1 MCLCAL
7 LAHKYSRKSQAARE
21 AVEERQKR
29 ETLMREDKV
38 LARNL
43 SAQQGK
49 LDQLTTQREKLKAD
63 VTTVGEKRSEVC
75 RFISWDGVYC

>member
-1 MCLCAL
+1 M
-7 LAHKYSRKSQAARE
+7 LAHSCIRKAQAARE

-49 LDQLTTQREKLKAD
+49 LDQLTTQKEKLKGD
-63 VTTVGEKRSEVC
+63 ITTVGEKRSEVC
-75 RFISWDGVYC
+75 ASFLLR